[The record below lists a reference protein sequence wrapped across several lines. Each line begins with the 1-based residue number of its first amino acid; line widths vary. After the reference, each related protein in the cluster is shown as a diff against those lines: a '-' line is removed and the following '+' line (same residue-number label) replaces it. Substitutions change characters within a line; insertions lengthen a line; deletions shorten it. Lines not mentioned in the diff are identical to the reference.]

1 MQLSE
6 TVVATSVGFGE
17 DSEWALIVVGHDDD
31 TMCSFVNQTEG
42 FTHCVCRGKS
52 NGRLINRVTGLHEI
66 DNRLNDV
73 ERYILRKNYE
83 PTASRHSF
91 GHSAS
96 SDGSHVGDNEWNGRA
111 DVVGRR
117 QINIEA

>member
-1 MQLSE
+1 MKNLFEICTFLNAQQFGGHHIVQLSE

-31 TMCSFVNQTEG
+31 TMCSFVNQAEG

-52 NGRLINRVTGLHEI
+52 DGRLINWVTGLHEV

-73 ERYILRKNYE
+73 ERYILRKN
-83 PTASRHSF
+83 H
-91 GHSAS
+91 
-96 SDGSHVGDNEWNGRA
+96 
-111 DVVGRR
+111 
-117 QINIEA
+117 